1 MSCRIRAVLE
11 VDMFEDFVDS
21 LRNFS
26 RSKTRTVLSLLG
38 VIIGVASVIIITSIG
53 ASSAKK
59 IEAQFGSSG
68 LDLVA
73 MTSGGWKRRTR
84 DAITLKFD
92 EALRSDIFDGVRN
105 IKKIWYKNSIAFAV
119 SYGETT
125 VVSNASAIESGYLEM
140 YQLELDTGDYFS
152 VTDDV
157 FGSQKMIIGS
167 EVASTLFPD
176 GDAVGKRVLVVCSKA
191 PFAFTVA
198 GVLKEQA
205 SGMEDSTT
213 GIYIPRGFYAK
224 KIKPSPTA
232 DTIMIQATD
241 AAFCSEL
248 ITDLTSY
255 MKKKSGTEGSVNISS
270 MKTMIE
276 QVQTVMGTV
285 SLMLSGIAAISLLVG
300 GIGIMN
306 IMIVTVTER
315 RQEIGI
321 RKALGA
327 SPFAICRQFLVESA
341 SITLLGGILGIALG
355 IIISF
360 AIEYVAIEL
369 PYAIK
374 ISACFTS
381 FVFSVFVGI
390 FFGLSP
396 ALKASR
402 LDPVEAL
409 AG

>member
-1 MSCRIRAVLE
+1 
-11 VDMFEDFVDS
+11 MFEDFIDS

-38 VIIGVASVIIITSIG
+38 VIIGVASVIIITSLG
-53 ASSAKK
+53 TSSTKN
-59 IEAQFGSSG
+59 IQAQFGSSG
-68 LDLVA
+68 LDLVSV
-73 MTSGGWKRRTR
+73 SGGGWMRRNR
-84 DAITLKFD
+84 DAVTIRFD
-92 EALRSDIFDGVRN
+92 ESLRSDLFGRVPN
-105 IKKIWYKNSIAFAV
+105 IKKIWYKNSTSFAI
-119 SYGETT
+119 SYGDTT
-125 VVSNASAIESGYLEM
+125 VTSNATAIEPGYLEM
-140 YQLELDTGDYFS
+140 YKLELDTGEYFS
-152 VTDDV
+152 VTDE
-157 FGSQKMIIGS
+157 FAGNQKMIIGS
-167 EVASTLFPD
+167 EVASSLFPD
-176 GDAVGKRVLVVCSKA
+176 GDAVGKGVVVVASKV

-198 GVLKEQA
+198 GVLKKQSA
-205 SGMEDSTT
+205 GMEDTAT

-224 KIKPSPTA
+224 KIKPNPTA
-232 DTIMIQATD
+232 DTIMVQATD
-241 AAFCSEL
+241 TSHCAQL
-248 ITDLTSY
+248 VTDLTSY
-255 MKKKSGTEGSVNISS
+255 MTEKSGTEGSVNIMS
-270 MKTMIE
+270 MQTMIDE
-276 QVQTVMGTV
+276 VNKVMGTL

-341 SITLLGGILGIALG
+341 SITLFGGILGIVLG
-355 IIISF
+355 IALSL
-360 AIEYVAIEL
+360 AIEYVAKDL

-374 ISACFTS
+374 FSSCVTA

-396 ALKASR
+396 AVKASK

>member
-1 MSCRIRAVLE
+1 
-11 VDMFEDFVDS
+11 MFEDFIDS

-53 ASSAKK
+53 ASSTKQ
-59 IEAQFGSSG
+59 IQNQFGSSG
-68 LDLVA
+68 LDLVSV
-73 MTSGGWKRRTR
+73 SGGGWMRKNR

-92 EALRSDIFDGVRN
+92 EEFRTNLFDDLKN
-105 IKKIWYKNSIAFAV
+105 IKKIWYKNSVNFSV

-125 VVSNASAIESGYLEM
+125 VSSNATAIEPGYLEM
-140 YQLELDTGDYFS
+140 YHLELDSGEYFT

-157 FGSQKMIIGS
+157 SGSQKMIIGS
-167 EVASTLFPD
+167 EVASSLFPD
-176 GDAVGKRVLVVCSKA
+176 GDAVGKGVIVIASKA
-191 PFAFTVA
+191 PFAFTIA
-198 GVLKEQA
+198 GVLKEQS
-205 SGMEDSTT
+205 SGLESSTT
-213 GIYIPRGFYAK
+213 GIFIPRGFYSK
-224 KIKPSPTA
+224 KIKPNPTA
-232 DTIMIQATD
+232 DTIMVQATD
-241 AAFCSEL
+241 SSHCSQL
-248 ITDLTSY
+248 VTDLTAY
-255 MKKKSGTEGSVNISS
+255 MTEKSGTEGSVNITSMQTMIDQVKTV
-270 MKTMIE
+270 MKTL
-276 QVQTVMGTV
+276 

-341 SITLLGGILGIALG
+341 SITVLGGIIGILLGIAL
-355 IIISF
+355 SL
-360 AIEYVAIEL
+360 AIEYVATEL

-374 ISACFTS
+374 FSSCVIS
-381 FVFSVFVGI
+381 FVFSVFVGV

-396 ALKASR
+396 ALKASK

>member
-1 MSCRIRAVLE
+1 
-11 VDMFEDFVDS
+11 MFEDFIDS
-21 LRNFS
+21 LRNFA

-53 ASSAKK
+53 ASSSKN
-59 IEAQFGSSG
+59 IQAQFGSSG
-68 LDLVA
+68 LDLVSV
-73 MTSGGWKRRTR
+73 SGGGWMRRNR
-84 DAITLKFD
+84 DAVTLNFD
-92 EALRSDIFDGVRN
+92 EALRKDIFDSVRN
-105 IKKIWYKNSIAFAV
+105 IKKIWYKNSTSFAV

-125 VVSNASAIESGYLEM
+125 VTSSATAIEPGYLEM
-140 YQLELDTGDYFS
+140 YQLALDSGEYFS

-157 FGSQKMIIGS
+157 AGNQKMIIGS
-167 EVASTLFPD
+167 EVASSLFPD
-176 GDAVGKRVLVVCSKA
+176 GDAVGKGVLVVVSKV

-198 GVLKEQA
+198 GVLKEQS
-205 SGMEDSTT
+205 SGMESSTT
-213 GIYIPRGFYAK
+213 GIYIPRGFYSK
-224 KIKPSPTA
+224 KIKPNPSA
-232 DTIMIQATD
+232 DTIMVQATD
-241 AAFCSEL
+241 SSLCSQL
-248 ITDLTSY
+248 VTDLTAY
-255 MKKKSGTEGSVNISS
+255 MAEKSGTEGSVNIMS
-270 MKTMIE
+270 MQTMIE
-276 QVQTVMGTV
+276 QVKSVMGTV

-327 SPFAICRQFLVESA
+327 SPLAICRQFLVESA
-341 SITLLGGILGIALG
+341 SITLLGGAIGILLGIAL
-355 IIISF
+355 SL
-360 AIEYVAIEL
+360 AIEYVVADL

-374 ISACFTS
+374 FSACVTA

-396 ALKASR
+396 AVKASK

-409 AG
+409 Q